1 MLMYLR
7 GLSEYLA
14 VERLHEDVVGGEG
27 SETVDDE
34 AGELGVGH
42 LDGLESS
49 RVVAIPSPE
58 PNPEPLD
65 VLGGRVPGYLDGR
78 RPRGLGAGDP
88 GGGGLN
94 KRNNYLLNKLIYH
107 EILIITF

>member
-1 MLMYLR
+1 MFMLMYLR

-42 LDGLESS
+42 LDGPESS
-49 RVVAIPSPE
+49 
-58 PNPEPLD
+58 
-65 VLGGRVPGYLDGR
+65 
-78 RPRGLGAGDP
+78 
-88 GGGGLN
+88 
-94 KRNNYLLNKLIYH
+94 
-107 EILIITF
+107 